1 VTKVGWIMTREQST
15 IFVVTFPTTIAGID
29 PIRALRATLKF
40 ALRMFGLKASPH
52 SGALED

>member
-1 VTKVGWIMTREQST
+1 MTRERST
-15 IFVVTFPTTIAGID
+15 VFIVTFTTIAGID

-40 ALRMFGLKASPH
+40 ALGRFGLKASAH